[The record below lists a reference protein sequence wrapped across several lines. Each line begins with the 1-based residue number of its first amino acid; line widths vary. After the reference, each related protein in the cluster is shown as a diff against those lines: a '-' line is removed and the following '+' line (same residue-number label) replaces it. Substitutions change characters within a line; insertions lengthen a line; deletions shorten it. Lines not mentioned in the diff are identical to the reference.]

1 MKNAHHSYHGTS
13 NNIRLSIYSF
23 KNLIY
28 FIFPKFEINN
38 LQINTARFTT
48 DTWHLSCWRALQ
60 FSIGEPNGTRHRCRM
75 CLLTAVTQFYSER
88 GRLTYW
94 LSLSLFRPGKSS
106 LVVFSVGWLL
116 LLSSQD
122 GSSPPLWRAC
132 VINVARQAK
141 LCVYVL

>member
-13 NNIRLSIYSF
+13 NNIRLSIYGF
-23 KNLIY
+23 KNRIY
-28 FIFPKFEINN
+28 FIFPKFKINN
-38 LQINTARFTT
+38 LQIDTAQFTT
-48 DTWHLSCWRALQ
+48 DTLAAGELCSFPSVSQTGPVTAAECVCLQPWHSFTLR
-60 FSIGEPNGTRHRCRM
+60 
-75 CLLTAVTQFYSER
+75 ER
-88 GRLTYW
+88 ERLTYW

-106 LVVFSVGWLL
+106 LVVFSVGWLP